1 MSNAENAKLQY
12 EGGQNVNAM
21 SALTNSG
28 DNTIFNSGATL
39 FSRRSG
45 FEPVVRPDGVA
56 TGGAVVKAASGTD
69 DLVDLAA
76 LTAYIGGTLK
86 TVSATINLTCLR
98 GATTNTHRINS
109 ITVTS
114 AGAVV
119 VVSGTAS
126 TAFSETRGA
135 AGGPAYIPV
144 GSVEVA
150 QVRLTSIT
158 TAPVQDAEIFQVVGL
173 HQERYD
179 SPLFEI
185 DYLQGKV
192 VFNDALPTIHTADA
206 VKGVSASY
214 ASPIFADVPKSVD
227 FVAPETSHSVSSTQI
242 YGSTLGS
249 SSSSLG
255 QGSFTAYLED
265 GINDALVKLK
275 NQNLFF
281 KFFPDKYKGDYILCQ
296 GKLGISRT
304 FPAGDEIQ
312 ASCTISANSEG
323 KEVSA

>member
-12 EGGQNVNAM
+12 EGGQNVSAM
-21 SALTNSG
+21 SSLTDSG
-28 DNTIFNSGATL
+28 DKTTFDSSASL

-45 FEPVVRPDGVA
+45 FEPVVRPDGLV
-56 TGGAVVKAASGTD
+56 TGGLVINAVSGTN
-69 DLVDLAA
+69 DLVDAAA
-76 LTAYIGGTLK
+76 LTAYIGGDLK
-86 TVSATINLTCLR
+86 NVGADTDLTCER

-114 AGAVV
+114 AGAVA

-126 TAFSETRGA
+126 TAFTETRGA

-144 GSVEVA
+144 GSIEIA

-158 TAPVQDAEIFQVVGL
+158 SAAVEASEIKQVVGL

-185 DYLQGKV
+185 DYLAGKV
-192 VFNDALPTIHTADA
+192 KFNDALAGIHTAGVA
-206 VKGVSASY
+206 KGVSASY
-214 ASPIFADVPKSVD
+214 ASPSFADVPKAAD

-242 YGSTLGS
+242 YGSTLGT

-255 QGSFTAYLED
+255 QGSFTSYLED
-265 GINDALVKLK
+265 GINDAIVKLK
-275 NQNLFF
+275 NENLFF
-281 KFFPDKYKGDYILCQ
+281 RFYPDKNKVGHILCQ

-312 ASCTISANSEG
+312 ASCTISSSAEG
-323 KEVSA
+323 QEVSA